1 MKRAVVNTA
10 GSAQL
15 QRGAASLIIVLLL
28 FLVLSL
34 TAAYTSR
41 NLVFEQKTSA
51 NQARSTTAFEA
62 AEAGVEWAL
71 TQLNGARVSDACMES
86 TAAGAFSFQERYL
99 AIAANGNISQT
110 QRAPGNLSPR
120 LWPTCVFNG
129 TSWNCACPVAAAV
142 DPTLPVGNGSFPAFR
157 IWPAVKEPVAPTDS
171 PWTVNLAPRP
181 GLMSL
186 TVAGCTRLPTTAA
199 ETCLDYLSRGE
210 IGEGLAGVRV
220 RLALRSGLATPPAAA
235 ITARINVAPF
245 APSSS
250 DPRLYVVNTDARSK
264 GFTIN
269 TANPPGDPLDVLDVS
284 RFVATT
290 IPGTPSEFSFAPNDP
305 KLRKITDVAP
315 AGSSTYGPELT
326 GGDRMF
332 VMTFGM
338 KRQTYREQPGLRVCP
353 SPVVCPAIT
362 DINTAAANNPNRIIW
377 VQGDLALTANLGTPA
392 APVLL
397 IVDGERLTLGAD
409 VSIHGFVYI
418 TGGATDTAT
427 IALPDTPTSIT
438 GALVA
443 EGKLVT
449 TYSGVPA
456 NASKLT
462 VTYDAA
468 ALDLMRTTYGSWV
481 RMPGSWRDFRD
492 PTAP

>member
-1 MKRAVVNTA
+1 MKHSVVITVS
-10 GSAQL
+10 GAQL
-15 QRGAASLIIVLLL
+15 KRGAASLIVVLLL

-41 NLVFEQKTSA
+41 NLIFEQKTSA

-71 TQLNGARVSDACMES
+71 TQLNGGRVSDACVES
-86 TAAGAFSFQERYL
+86 TAPGALSFQERYL
-99 AIAANGNISQT
+99 AIAANGYISQT
-110 QRAPGNLSPR
+110 QRAPGNPLPQ

-129 TSWNCACPVAAAV
+129 NSWTCACPTNA
-142 DPTLPVGNGSFPAFR
+142 DINPIPLPVGAGSFPAFR
-157 IWPAVKEPVAPTDS
+157 IWPAVKEPVLPTDS
-171 PWTVNLAPRP
+171 PWTVALSPRP
-181 GLMSL
+181 GLMAL
-186 TVAGCTRLPTTAA
+186 TVAGCTRLPSAVS

-210 IGEGLAGVRV
+210 IGEGLSGVRV
-220 RLALRSGLATPPAAA
+220 RLALRSGLSTPPAAA

-245 APSSS
+245 APSGS
-250 DPRLYVVNTDARSK
+250 DPKLYVINTDTRSK
-264 GFTIN
+264 GFTVN
-269 TANPPGDPLDVLDVS
+269 TANPPGDPLDVS
-284 RFVATT
+284 RFVAET
-290 IPGTPSEFSFAPNDP
+290 IPGSPSEFSFVPNDP
-305 KLRKITDVAP
+305 KLLKISDVAP

-338 KRQTYREQPGLRVCP
+338 KRQTYREQPGLRMCP

-362 DINTAAANNPNRIIW
+362 DINTALANNPNRIIW
-377 VQGDLALTANLGTPA
+377 VEGNLALTANLGTPV

-409 VSIHGFVYI
+409 VNIYGFVYI

-427 IALPDTPTSIT
+427 IELPNTPTSIT

-449 TYSGVPA
+449 TYSGTPA

-462 VTYDAA
+462 VTYNAA

-481 RMPGSWRDFRD
+481 RMPGSWRDFKD
-492 PTAP
+492 STAP